1 MSQKK
6 ESQCTPV
13 WGALGQ
19 HMGYFETQLGYPFSN
34 IKWSRIQ
41 RNKSKNKLN
50 IE

>member
-41 RNKSKNKLN
+41 HNKNQYVK
-50 IE
+50 IY